1 MKNSA
6 LYLLIDTS
14 VYVHILI
21 AFYRPHE
28 LIVPR
33 STFVWRH
40 EMRSAFIIFRFVG
53 LARLNQQHG
62 SL

>member
-1 MKNSA
+1 MATSA

-14 VYVHILI
+14 VHILM
-21 AFYRPHE
+21 AFNRPHE